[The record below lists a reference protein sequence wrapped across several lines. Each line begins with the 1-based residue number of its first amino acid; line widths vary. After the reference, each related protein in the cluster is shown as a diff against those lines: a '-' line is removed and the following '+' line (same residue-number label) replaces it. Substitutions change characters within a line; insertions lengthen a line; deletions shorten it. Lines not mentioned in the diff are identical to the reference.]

1 MHSLQHSSGK
11 AHAWACLRWGHA
23 QHQDNPCHCWPD
35 NAACAADP
43 HARTCACMQLFVGM
57 SLQQQPDELEEEE
70 EQQAE
75 EEPGKPKKTL
85 FRRLLRKLKPR
96 VIMPNERW

>member
-11 AHAWACLRWGHA
+11 AHAWACLAYGA
-23 QHQDNPCHCWPD
+23 GAMDNPCHCWPD

-43 HARTCACMQLFVGM
+43 RARTCACMQLFVGM

-96 VIMPNERW
+96 VIMPNETW